1 MTLSALEEAI
11 LNMHEKAMSPDP
23 SQAAG
28 GRLGKEMVQLID
40 RWMSDEFERGT
51 APEVVL
57 WAATEISVVMV
68 ASIASGLARNG
79 HEWKLAQKA
88 KEASNA
94 MYDALIHALKEHIVR
109 T

>member
-1 MTLSALEEAI
+1 MTLEDAI

-28 GRLGKEMVQLID
+28 GRLGKEMVQVLD
-40 RWMSDEFERGT
+40 RWMTDELERGT

-68 ASIASGLARNG
+68 ASVASGLARNG
-79 HEWKLAQKA
+79 HEWKLTQKA

-94 MYDALIHALKEHIVR
+94 IYDTLIHVLKETDSADLV
-109 T
+109 